1 LWTHSNTLGRSTG
14 KYGSSTLDSISP
26 KSDIR
31 ATRGKRRLVYFL
43 LPAGALLLAAATY
56 AAVARPEL
64 WTVARTAALEWIAP
78 RSADAPA
85 RRPLRVKVVSAV
97 KEDVP
102 IYLTGIGTV
111 QGYNSVAVTS
121 RVDGHIMKVLFTEG
135 QDVAKGDPLVIID
148 PAPYRAQLDQQVATL
163 EKDQATLTGA
173 QLDLVRYETLL
184 QKNFGTQQQVDQQRA
199 LVDQYRAQI
208 KNDQAQINYARAQL
222 DYTSIRAP
230 ITGRV
235 GIRQIDE
242 GNVVH
247 AADARPI
254 VVIVQLQPISV
265 IFTLPAGSLAKTGL
279 SIGRVEVPVI
289 ALASDGQTE
298 LDRGTVELVDNLVDQ
313 TSGTIKLRAAFPN
326 KNAKLWPGD
335 FVNGRIT
342 VDTRPNAITIPLA
355 GLRHGPRGDYIWT
368 VREDDT
374 VAVVGVTAGQ
384 MFQERVLIEKGLTP
398 GQRVVVD
405 GYYGLSNGAKVDVD
419 LPANKAAE
427 NR

>member
-1 LWTHSNTLGRSTG
+1 VPAKKCRQTWSR
-14 KYGSSTLDSISP
+14 TLDSISP

-31 ATRGKRRLVYFL
+31 ATRGKRRLVHFL
-43 LPAGALLLAAATY
+43 LPAGALLLAAAAY
-56 AAVARPEL
+56 VAVARPEL
-64 WTVARTAALEWIAP
+64 LTVARTATLEWIAP

-85 RRPLRVKVVSAV
+85 RRPVRVKVASAV

-148 PAPYRAQLDQQVATL
+148 PAPYQAQLDQQMATL

-184 QKNFGTQQQVDQQRA
+184 QRSFGTQQQVDQQRA

-247 AADARPI
+247 ATDARPI

-265 IFTLPAGSLAKTGL
+265 IFTLPVGSLEKTAL
-279 SIGRVEVPVI
+279 SIGRVEVPVV

-342 VDTRPNAITIPLA
+342 VDTRRNAVTMPLA

-368 VREDDT
+368 VQEDDT
-374 VAVVGVTAGQ
+374 VAVAGVTAGQ

-405 GYYGLSNGAKVDVD
+405 GYYGLSKGAKVDID
-419 LPANKAAE
+419 LPANKSAE